1 MYAIMGGLSH
11 LVGQP
16 AGSVSGP
23 RHNEGGPTMKIKPAS
38 PKLSVGAK
46 VDRQR
51 RRLVKLI
58 AAGGA
63 SAIAS
68 PWMFQTGRADGRTIK
83 IGMVSPQ
90 TGPIAAFGEAD
101 QWVLAEAKKTL
112 AKGIPGAGE
121 QPPVEILSR
130 DSQSNPNRASEV
142 TAQLI
147 NRDKVDIV
155 IGSSTGDTVVPV
167 ADQCEL
173 AGMPCITADDPWED
187 FFFGRKGDPKKGFE
201 WTYHFFWGFDMVA
214 NMFAEMW
221 LTLPTNKTVG
231 VMLTNDPDGV
241 AGSDPVHAPPA
252 TIKSHGFDVHFLG
265 LSPPLSDD
273 FSSQIAELKK
283 ANCDIACG
291 IFNPPQFAIF
301 WTQCAQ
307 QGYRPKIVTPPKA
320 LLFPTAVEALG
331 DRGAGMSTEV
341 WWSHHHPFKSGLTG
355 ETAQQYCDAY
365 EKASGKQ
372 WTQPLGFK
380 HANLEVAID
389 ALKRSKKLEAS
400 AIRDAIAATDY
411 QSIVGPITWKGGPT
425 NPVPNVCTTPL
436 VGRQWVKGA
445 KFKYDLNV
453 VFNKTAPNI
462 PLDSPFVPIQYS

>member
-1 MYAIMGGLSH
+1 MTAK
-11 LVGQP
+11 
-16 AGSVSGP
+16 SGAAKAK
-23 RHNEGGPTMKIKPAS
+23 RHG
-38 PKLSVGAK
+38 K

-51 RRLVKLI
+51 RKLVKLI
-58 AAGGA
+58 AAGGVG
-63 SAIAS
+63 AIAS
-68 PWMFQTGRADGRTIK
+68 PWMFGSGRADGRTIK

-112 AKGIPGAGE
+112 AKGITVAGE
-121 QPPVEILSR
+121 QHPVEILYR

-201 WTYHFFWGFDMVA
+201 WTYHFFWGFGMVG
-214 NMFAEMW
+214 NLFADMW
-221 LTLPTNKTVG
+221 LSLPTNKKVG
-231 VMLTNDPDGV
+231 LMLTNDPDGI
-241 AGSDPVHAPPA
+241 AANNDEHGMPP
-252 TIKSHGFDVHFLG
+252 TFRKKGLEVVNLG
-265 LSPPLSDD
+265 LYPPLSDD
-273 FSSQIAELKK
+273 FTAQIRQLK
-283 ANCDIACG
+283 ANNCEIACG

-307 QGYRPKIVTPPKA
+307 QGYRPKIMTPPKA

-331 DRGAGMSTEV
+331 DRGTGTSTEV
-341 WWSHHHPFKSGLTG
+341 WWSQHHPFKSGLTG
-355 ETAQQYCDAY
+355 ETAQQFCDAY
-365 EKASGKQ
+365 TKATGKQ
-372 WTQPLGFK
+372 WTQPIGFK

-389 ALKRSKKLEAS
+389 ALKRAKKLDAAS
-400 AIRDAIAATDY
+400 IRDAIKETDY
-411 QSIVGPITWKGGPT
+411 QSLVGPITWKGGPN

-436 VGRQWVKGA
+436 VGGQWKKGA
-445 KFKYDLNV
+445 KFKYDLNIV
-453 VFNKTAPNI
+453 YNQTAPNI
-462 PLDSPFVPIQYS
+462 PLDSPFEPIKYS